1 MINIVLLGGSNS
13 VMVDGLSAGLNQK
26 HIKLTNLALGGTSSL
41 QNLYELYRVKNQN
54 IIQDADFIITES
66 NINDIHHNRPM
77 ESLPLDNIYRNLK
90 LYFSKLS
97 ILKKK
102 IIILIL
108 PETSIKKIHNGFEC
122 SFANVFF

>member
-1 MINIVLLGGSNS
+1 
-13 VMVDGLSAGLNQK
+13 MVDGLSAGLNQK

-102 IIILIL
+102 DYYFDIARNKY
-108 PETSIKKIHNGFEC
+108 KKNTQWF
-122 SFANVFF
+122 